1 VRSAKNIGFRRDVL
15 TKALPLVLWLLAG
28 CGSRVDVC
36 DRYIERYSACFS
48 KMGPEAA
55 AAMKDKLA
63 RQRES
68 FRALARTA
76 EGRAQLVK
84 QCTASLEAIRPTC
97 P

>member
-1 VRSAKNIGFRRDVL
+1 MIL
-15 TKALPLVLWLLAG
+15 LLAG
-28 CGSRVDVC
+28 CGNRVDIC
-36 DRYIERYSACFS
+36 DRYLEHYSACVS

-68 FRALARTA
+68 FGALAKTSA
-76 EGRAQLVK
+76 GRAQLVK
-84 QCTASLEAIRPTC
+84 QCTASLQAIRSTC